1 MNNNNHQLKQTLGLV
16 SVITIVIANVLG
28 SGVYKKIA
36 PMTSELNSSL
46 WVLLAW
52 IVAGLITLF
61 GALSNAEIAGLLS
74 DTGGEFSYYKKIYNK
89 FYSFIYG
96 WTAFTVVQTAA
107 ISSLAYVF
115 AQSLNS
121 LLPLPE
127 ILTEYSDINLF
138 GIFYPFQNFSVK
150 LTAISAIILL
160 SWINSL
166 GIEFGTKISK
176 FILLFVIVG
185 IGSIIIFGLSSEK
198 ALISRAFESN
208 IPHNTVNIS
217 TFFSA
222 MLAAFWAYQGW
233 ASIGFVGGE
242 IKNPSR
248 NIPKGITIGVISVI
262 LIYVLINTV
271 YLSLL
276 PINEIAAITTQTNK
290 IAAIEATK
298 VFWGNGG
305 ITFISGL
312 IILTTLG
319 CTHMTIL
326 ASCRT
331 YYAMARENL
340 FFKPVATLN
349 SKKVPANSLLYQGI
363 WASILVLSGSFDQLT
378 DMVIFAIFIFYA
390 STTYGVIVLRRKMP
404 DVTRPYKVFGYPYIP
419 ILFIIFSLGLF
430 INTIITKPREA
441 ILGLFLILL
450 GIPMYYWFQK
460 NK

>member
-1 MNNNNHQLKQTLGLV
+1 MNNNQLKQTLGIV
-16 SVITIVIANVLG
+16 SVITIVIGNVLG

-36 PMTSELNSSL
+36 PMTTELNSSL
-46 WVLLAW
+46 WVLIAW
-52 IVAGLITLF
+52 GVAGLITLF

-74 DTGGEFSYYKKIYNK
+74 DTGGEFSYYKKNYNK

-121 LLPLPE
+121 LVPLPE
-127 ILTEYSDINLF
+127 VLTAYNHLNLF
-138 GIFYPFQNFSVK
+138 GIFYPFQNFSIK
-150 LTAISAIILL
+150 ITAIGSIIFL

-166 GIEFGTKISK
+166 GVEFGTKLSK
-176 FILLFVIVG
+176 IILSFVIIG
-185 IGSIIIFGLSSEK
+185 IGSIIIFGIGSDEAILSRS
-198 ALISRAFESN
+198 FESN
-208 IPHNTVNIS
+208 IPNNTVNIS

-242 IKNPSR
+242 IKEPGK
-248 NIPKGITIGVISVI
+248 NIPKGIAIGVGIVI
-262 LIYVLINTV
+262 LIYVLINIV

-276 PINEIAAITTQTNK
+276 SIDKITEINSQPNK
-290 IAAIEATK
+290 IVAIEAIR
-298 VFWGNGG
+298 VFWGNSGA
-305 ITFISGL
+305 TFISVL

-331 YYAMARENL
+331 YYAMAKEGL
-340 FFKPVATLN
+340 FFKPVAYLN
-349 SKKVPANSLLYQGI
+349 TKKVPSKSLLYQGF
-363 WASILVLSGSFDQLT
+363 WASVLIISGSFDQLT
-378 DMVIFAIFIFYA
+378 DMAIFAIFIFYA
-390 STTYGVIVLRRKMP
+390 TTTYGVIILRKKMP
-404 DVTRPYKVFGYPYIP
+404 NTPRPYKVFGYPYIP

-441 ILGLFLILL
+441 ILGLVLILL